1 MDRLLLCMAIGLAI
15 GSSAEFS
22 LQSQSSEGEM
32 AQLLLLFMTEGRGCD
47 PWRQMKRRFCILA
60 CRDISISEFSESE
73 RQRSAQMTSG
83 RNVQLDQDTPETSL
97 TQASHTTIS
106 TSRRCLKFAL
116 QPLNQPDLPNLLMAF
131 EYSGQVNLSSLGEA
145 SIEGKILEIESPN
158 LDIARDILLLN
169 GQQCRVVSSD
179 GANQVAP
186 DESFAFDDDLLDQLD
201 G

>member
-1 MDRLLLCMAIGLAI
+1 
-15 GSSAEFS
+15 
-22 LQSQSSEGEM
+22 
-32 AQLLLLFMTEGRGCD
+32 
-47 PWRQMKRRFCILA
+47 MKRRFCILA
-60 CRDISISEFSESE
+60 CRDISKSEFSESE
-73 RQRSAQMTSG
+73 RQRSAQLSSG

-97 TQASHTTIS
+97 TQASHTAIN

-131 EYSGQVNLSSLGEA
+131 EYSGQVNLSSVDDA

-186 DESFAFDDDLLDQLD
+186 DESFSFDDDLLDQLD